1 VLLTWLGGIGVA
13 ALLSDLLQRLRPGS
27 PWFAAWMAAIGAAIL
42 VLFVSVLVRA
52 TVKADPPDD

>member
-1 VLLTWLGGIGVA
+1 
-13 ALLSDLLQRLRPGS
+13 
-27 PWFAAWMAAIGAAIL
+27 MAAIGAAIL